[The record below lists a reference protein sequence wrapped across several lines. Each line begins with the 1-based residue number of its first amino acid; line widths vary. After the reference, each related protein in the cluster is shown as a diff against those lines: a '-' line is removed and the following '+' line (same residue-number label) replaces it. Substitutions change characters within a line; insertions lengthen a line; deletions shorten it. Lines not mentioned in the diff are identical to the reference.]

1 MKKDETFIR
10 TQWGFECIFNS
21 YNSQS
26 RGVAILLNNKF
37 EYKIHKTLM
46 DNNGNLIIVDIE
58 INNKRI
64 SLINIY
70 GPNRDSPDFYEQIG
84 NMLKELGNQV
94 TIWTGDFNLVLNPDL
109 DTKNYININNPKA
122 REKVLDL
129 CEEFNSI
136 DVWRES
142 YPEEK
147 NTHGG
152 QVMETSKLG

>member
-1 MKKDETFIR
+1 MKKEGTFIR
-10 TQWGFECIFNS
+10 TQWGFECFFNS

-26 RGVAILLNNKF
+26 RGVAILLNNNF
-37 EYKIHKTLM
+37 EYKIHKTLR

-70 GPNRDSPDFYEQIG
+70 GPNRDSPEFYEQIG
-84 NMLKELGNQV
+84 NMLKEQGNEV

-109 DTKNYININNPKA
+109 DIKNYININNPKA
-122 REKVLDL
+122 REKVLDI
-129 CEEFNSI
+129 CEEFNLI